1 MAKKSEVEVEEFMA
15 EEVLKVWEKAELQ
28 RLAPNERA
36 QGILKNVLVHLHPD
50 GRVPLE
56 LYQTAFSLAA
66 HCKLNIRTFK
76 YHLAKYKELGE
87 VEPPIPFEFSTHAVW
102 YTPSCPRLVAK
113 FKIPVGVSYEDA
125 LNEIQC

>member
-1 MAKKSEVEVEEFMA
+1 MAKNSEVDEFMA
-15 EEVLKVWEKAELQ
+15 AEVLKVWEKAELQ

-36 QGILKNVLVHLHPD
+36 QRILKNVLIQLHPD

-56 LYQTAFSLAA
+56 LYQTAFSLAVI
-66 HCKLNIRTFK
+66 CKVNIRTFK
-76 YHLAKYKELGE
+76 HHLAKFKDLGE
-87 VEPPIPFEFSTHAVW
+87 VERPIPFEFSTHAVW

-125 LNEIQC
+125 LSEIQC